1 MMPGLRAEL
10 DRLLSILVD
19 DELSETEHA
28 RLEELLRGDEEC
40 RRFYLEY
47 VDLHVRL
54 THHPRLAALLEGSQE
69 SSAASPQPTL
79 ALARSRPR
87 WVSLMVTAALTLA
100 ASLVVQLFISDP
112 KPADPGT
119 VGPLQAVAQSPA
131 IVPSYVATLSKNV
144 ACVWEGDEPLR
155 SGMRLLPGV
164 IRLRS
169 GTAELQFDGGAQL
182 VLAGPVVLNVES
194 VTSAEIVSGKV
205 LFRSD
210 DTAEPFDLHT
220 PMARLVDYGTEYA
233 VDVGTAGEEVHVF
246 DGEVRRSP
254 RPAAEPDTQLALNSV
269 SVLAGE
275 ARRFQTSGDLQG
287 SSVPLDAG
295 RLRIRA
301 NASPAATKN
310 SARQSAGELLAY
322 EPFTCDAAVLP
333 CSGAGLGGI
342 GFTTPWVK
350 ACKSELVPE
359 FRIVNSLWRPQMT
372 SATEGGGVSA
382 GCRGAMS
389 RRLAR
394 PIRMDEDGVYYFSY
408 LIRSEKRAGDGPC
421 DVQIVLRDHLVHEPQ
436 RKLAVSA
443 SWSSSKTSLCWEGGG
458 NCASITVEPGKT
470 YLMAGKIVAGRE
482 APDQAFLCLFMPRQL
497 VPAAEPASWTL
508 ASRPVL
514 SDLKFDV
521 VQISANTSTP
531 VLVDELRFGTS
542 WAAVAGVFAA
552 P

>member
-19 DELSETEHA
+19 DGLSETEHL
-28 RLEELLRGDEEC
+28 RLEELLRSDEEC

-54 THHPRLAALLEGSQE
+54 AHHPRLSALLESPPKL
-69 SSAASPQPTL
+69 SAVQPQTTP
-79 ALARSRPR
+79 ALTPSRPR
-87 WVSLMVTAALTLA
+87 WVPLMVTAALTLA
-100 ASLVVQLFISDP
+100 ASLVVQLFVSEP
-112 KPADPGT
+112 PPADPGA
-119 VGPLQAVAQSPA
+119 VGLTQPVASSPT

-194 VTSAEIVSGKV
+194 VTSAEVVSGKV

-233 VDVGTAGEEVHVF
+233 VEVGAAGEEVHVF

-254 RPAAEPDTQLALNSV
+254 RPAAEPETELALNSV

-287 SSVPLDAG
+287 RSVPLDAG

-301 NASPAATKN
+301 NTSPAATK
-310 SARQSAGELLAY
+310 STARHAAG
-322 EPFTCDAAVLP
+322 
-333 CSGAGLGGI
+333 
-342 GFTTPWVK
+342 
-350 ACKSELVPE
+350 
-359 FRIVNSLWRPQMT
+359 
-372 SATEGGGVSA
+372 
-382 GCRGAMS
+382 
-389 RRLAR
+389 
-394 PIRMDEDGVYYFSY
+394 
-408 LIRSEKRAGDGPC
+408 
-421 DVQIVLRDHLVHEPQ
+421 
-436 RKLAVSA
+436 
-443 SWSSSKTSLCWEGGG
+443 
-458 NCASITVEPGKT
+458 
-470 YLMAGKIVAGRE
+470 
-482 APDQAFLCLFMPRQL
+482 
-497 VPAAEPASWTL
+497 
-508 ASRPVL
+508 
-514 SDLKFDV
+514 
-521 VQISANTSTP
+521 
-531 VLVDELRFGTS
+531 
-542 WAAVAGVFAA
+542 
-552 P
+552 

>member
-19 DELSETEHA
+19 DELSEADHA
-28 RLEELLRGDEEC
+28 RLEELLRNDEEC

-54 THHPRLAALLEGSQE
+54 THHPKLAALLEE
-69 SSAASPQPTL
+69 VPEPVAAPPSMTPVVSR
-79 ALARSRPR
+79 ARPL
-87 WVSLMVTAALTLA
+87 WLPLMVTAALTLA
-100 ASLVVQLFISDP
+100 ASWAVQLFVSAP
-112 KPADPGT
+112 KPADPGA
-119 VGPLQAVAQSPA
+119 VGLSQAVAQAPA

-182 VLAGPVVLNVES
+182 VLAGPVELNVES
-194 VTSAEIVSGKV
+194 VTSAAVVSGKV

-233 VDVGTAGEEVHVF
+233 VEVGKTGEEVHVF

-254 RPAAEPDTQLALNSV
+254 RPAAEPETELALNSV
-269 SVLAGE
+269 SVMAGE
-275 ARRFQTSGDLQG
+275 ARRFLACDDVQG
-287 SSVPLDAG
+287 CSVPLDAG

-301 NASPAATKN
+301 SAPAAAE
-310 SARQSAGELLAY
+310 SAHRQSAGELLAY
-322 EPFTCDAAVLP
+322 EPFACDAAVLP

-350 ACKSELVPE
+350 ACKSEFVPE
-359 FRIVNSLWRPQMT
+359 FRIVNSLWRPQMN

-408 LIRSEKRAGDGPC
+408 LIRSEKRAGDGSC
-421 DVQIVLRDHLVHEPQ
+421 DVQFILRDHLVHEPQ

-458 NCASITVEPGKT
+458 NCASIPVEPGKT

-482 APDQAFLCLFMPRQL
+482 APDQAFLCLFMPRQP
-497 VPAAEPASWTL
+497 VPSAEPSSWTL

-521 VQISANTSTP
+521 VQISANTATP
-531 VLVDELRFGTS
+531 VLVDELRIGTS